1 MRGVTREDKEVA
13 GGVCVE
19 KGKQRE
25 DGGEERE
32 GRDRERS

>member
-1 MRGVTREDKEVA
+1 MTRRWRGE
-13 GGVCVE
+13 GVE

-32 GRDRERS
+32 GRLRRS